1 MTENRM
7 NSNCHPYPILLAEDD
22 LISRRLCQKILAR
35 EGFAVTTVANGREAL
50 ELFRQRFFPIVLT
63 DWQMPEMEGPELC
76 RAIREENPERYVFIV
91 MLTSKG
97 SKEDIISGLS
107 AGADDYITK
116 PAHYAELVARI
127 RTGIRILEL
136 ERSLTAAVE
145 EIHLMSITDPL
156 TGIYNRGY
164 INERLPQEIRR
175 AHRYGRDLALLL
187 CDIDHFKG
195 VNDTYGYLVGDI
207 VLKSFVRCIAGSIRQ
222 QVDWAGRYGGEEFL
236 IVLPETH
243 LDGAVVLAERIR
255 KTIESTP
262 IKTSGKTIGITG
274 SFGVTCYSPDTSTVA
289 ISPEAFLQE
298 ADSLLYRAKSNGRN
312 RIDAG
317 QLTR

>member
-1 MTENRM
+1 M
-7 NSNCHPYPILLAEDD
+7 NNDCHLYPILLAEDD

-50 ELFRQRFFPIVLT
+50 ELFRQRFFPVVLT

-76 RAIREENPERYVFIV
+76 RAIREENSDRYVFIV

-97 SKEDIISGLS
+97 AKDDIISGLE

-116 PAHYAELVARI
+116 PAHPAELVARI

-136 ERSLTAAVE
+136 ERSLKAAVE
-145 EIHLMSITDPL
+145 EIHQMSITDSL

-175 AHRYGRDLALLL
+175 AHRYGRDLSLVL
-187 CDIDHFKG
+187 CDIDHFKR
-195 VNDTYGYLVGDI
+195 VNDTYGHLSGDA
-207 VLKSFVRCIAGSIRQ
+207 VLKSFARCLAGSIRQ
-222 QVDWAGRYGGEEFL
+222 QVDWVGRYGGEEFL

-243 LDGAVVLAERIR
+243 LEGALMLTERIR
-255 KTIESTP
+255 QTIESTP
-262 IKTSGKTIGITG
+262 IQTSGKTIDIAS
-274 SFGVTCYSPDTSTVA
+274 SFGVVCFSPGTRKEVTT
-289 ISPEAFLQE
+289 PEALLQE
-298 ADSLLYRAKSNGRN
+298 ADNLLYRAKIEGRN
-312 RIDAG
+312 RIEAG
-317 QLTR
+317 RLTS